1 MTNLSYQYITFV
13 SYKNRKTIMKK
24 LLLSIAIIAAS
35 LSVSAQTVG
44 LVVQPEFNTSN
55 IRKGFFAET
64 PIYKSIGIY
73 SDYKLMNRSG
83 KIADSM
89 FSQWNA
95 GLSFRV
101 LSNVKIFG
109 TRSIVNNEKVTM
121 NVRPVPEVTFTNKL
135 DAVYQAGLIY
145 SIDIFTVIGGYETG
159 DQGHRV
165 TVGFG
170 VNL

>member
-1 MTNLSYQYITFV
+1 
-13 SYKNRKTIMKK
+13 MKK

-73 SDYKLMNRSG
+73 SDYKLMNTKG
-83 KIADSM
+83 KISDSM
-89 FSQWNA
+89 FSQCNA
-95 GLSFRV
+95 GISFRV
-101 LSNVKIFG
+101 LRNVKVFG

-121 NVRPVPEVTFTNKL
+121 NVKPVPEEVFTNKL
-135 DAVYQAGLIY
+135 EAAYQAGLIY
-145 SIDIFTVIGGYETG
+145 SVDIFTVIGGYETG
-159 DQGHRV
+159 GIGQRV

-170 VNL
+170 FNL